1 MQDAGT
7 NNRVTFSQ
15 RKQPIFRDGTSGF
28 YTKWRLRNE
37 RRNSILMTCH
47 NPDLGT
53 ASDWMKQI
61 FNQSEAVYRSGYCHQ
76 YGISAL
82 ICQASFR
89 EETTGG
95 VAKCGLFSQ
104 AAIRHLHI
112 SHNAPYLPPKIFHKL
127 CFSFLLSITA
137 VPREMENNMLNA
149 KLLGT
154 DKVHYGRCAS
164 GQYLSRM
171 HWSELTNGL
180 TDLA

>member
-15 RKQPIFRDGTSGF
+15 RKQPIFRDGTGGF

-47 NPDLGT
+47 NPDLAT

-61 FNQSEAVYRSGYCHQ
+61 FNQSEAVHRKGYCASSVWNFCARFS
-76 YGISAL
+76 GVISRGNHRWR
-82 ICQASFR
+82 S
-89 EETTGG
+89 EMW
-95 VAKCGLFSQ
+95 VFSQ

-112 SHNAPYLPPKIFHKL
+112 SHNASHLPPKIFHNL

-149 KLLGT
+149 KLWGT
-154 DKVHYGRCAS
+154 NKVHYERCAS

-171 HWSELTNGL
+171 HWSELT

>member
-1 MQDAGT
+1 MHKWMQDAGT

-15 RKQPIFRDGTSGF
+15 RKQPIFGDGTSGF
-28 YTKWRLRNE
+28 CTTQIWVLLLIGWSKFSTNQKLYIE
-37 RRNSILMTCH
+37 V
-47 NPDLGT
+47 GT
-53 ASDWMKQI
+53 
-61 FNQSEAVYRSGYCHQ
+61 VRHQ
-76 YGISAL
+76 YGIFSL
-82 ICQASFR
+82 VSQASFH

-95 VAKCGLFSQ
+95 VMKCGLFSQ

-137 VPREMENNMLNA
+137 VPREVENNMLNA
-149 KLLGT
+149 KLWGT

-171 HWSELTNGL
+171 HWNELTNGL